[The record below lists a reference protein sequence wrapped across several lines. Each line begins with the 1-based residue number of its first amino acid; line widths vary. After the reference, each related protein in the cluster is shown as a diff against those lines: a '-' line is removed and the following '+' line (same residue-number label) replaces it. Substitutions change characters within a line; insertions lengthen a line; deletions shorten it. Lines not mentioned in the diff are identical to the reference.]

1 MCIRDSYKKVA
12 LITQTTLSVDDTK
25 EIIDELK
32 SIFPNIIQ
40 PPKEDICYATTN
52 RQLAIKSIASKCD
65 LIYVI
70 GANNSSNSLRL
81 VEVGKRSGCDET
93 HLISDTSEVNWKLV
107 EKKQK
112 IGLTAGASAP
122 DILIQEFINELN
134 QLYNVEIKKIS
145 VADENITFKIP
156 RELNES

>member
-1 MCIRDSYKKVA
+1 M
-12 LITQTTLSVDDTK
+12 
-25 EIIDELK
+25 
-32 SIFPNIIQ
+32 
-40 PPKEDICYATTN
+40 
-52 RQLAIKSIASKCD
+52 
-65 LIYVI
+65 
-70 GANNSSNSLRL
+70 
-81 VEVGKRSGCDET
+81 VEVGKRSDCEET
-93 HLISDTSEVNWKLV
+93 HLKSDKSEVNWKLV

-156 RELNES
+156 RELNE

>member
-1 MCIRDSYKKVA
+1 M
-12 LITQTTLSVDDTK
+12 
-25 EIIDELK
+25 
-32 SIFPNIIQ
+32 
-40 PPKEDICYATTN
+40 
-52 RQLAIKSIASKCD
+52 
-65 LIYVI
+65 
-70 GANNSSNSLRL
+70 

-93 HLISDTSEVNWKLV
+93 HLISDISEVNWNEV

>member
-1 MCIRDSYKKVA
+1 MYK
-12 LITQTTLSVDDTK
+12 
-25 EIIDELK
+25 
-32 SIFPNIIQ
+32 
-40 PPKEDICYATTN
+40 
-52 RQLAIKSIASKCD
+52 RQ
-65 LIYVI
+65 
-70 GANNSSNSLRL
+70 ANNSSNSLRL
-81 VEVGKRSGCDET
+81 VEVGKRSGCEET
-93 HLISDTSEVNWKLV
+93 HLISDKSEVNWKLV

-156 RELNES
+156 RELNE

>member
-1 MCIRDSYKKVA
+1 M
-12 LITQTTLSVDDTK
+12 SVDDTK
-25 EIIDELK
+25 EIIEDLK
-32 SIFPNIIQ
+32 NIFPEIIQ

-52 RQLAIKSIASKCD
+52 RQLAIKSIANDCD

-81 VEVGKRSGCDET
+81 VEVGKKSGCKQT
-93 HLISDTSEVNWKLV
+93 HLISDVSEVNWQEI
-107 EKKQK
+107 EKEQK

-122 DILIQEFINELN
+122 DILIQDFIDKMN
-134 QLYNVEIKKIS
+134 QLFDVEIKNIS

-156 RELNES
+156 RELNER

>member
-1 MCIRDSYKKVA
+1 M
-12 LITQTTLSVDDTK
+12 
-25 EIIDELK
+25 
-32 SIFPNIIQ
+32 
-40 PPKEDICYATTN
+40 
-52 RQLAIKSIASKCD
+52 
-65 LIYVI
+65 
-70 GANNSSNSLRL
+70 
-81 VEVGKRSGCDET
+81 
-93 HLISDTSEVNWKLV
+93 ISDISEVNWKLV

-156 RELNES
+156 RELNE